1 MKPVLNCDMGEGA
14 GNDEQLMPYI
24 SAANIACGWHAGD
37 EHTMQQTISLCLKH
51 NVAIGAH
58 PSFADKENFG
68 RKEMELPAH
77 ELYELI
83 TQQLVVINEFATA
96 AGGKLQHIKPHGA
109 LYNLSAKD
117 PLTAN
122 VIARAVRDFDSALIL
137 FGLSGSCS
145 LAEANKIGLQT
156 AAEVFA
162 DRTYQDDGS
171 LTPRSATGAMVE
183 EADKAVQQVLQ
194 MIQKGTVTVVSGKV
208 ISIKAE
214 TICIHGD
221 GKQAV
226 EFAKAISAALQKEQ

>member
-37 EHTMQQTISLCLKH
+37 EYTMQQTISLCLKH

-171 LTPRSATGAMVE
+171 LTPRSATGAMIE

-194 MIQKGTVTVVSGKV
+194 MIQKGTVTAVSGKV